1 MDKLGDMNLF
11 VHIVKNGGLAAAGRE
26 LGLSPASMS
35 ARLNALEARYNTRL
49 LNRSTRHVSLTET
62 GKEFYD
68 ACLNILADVNEVE
81 TNLLGAQGVL
91 SGTLRITAPSD
102 LGQQHIMP
110 VLSTFIEKHPEIT
123 PHLHLSDDL
132 ISITEKSFDC
142 AIRYG
147 ELADSNLVARKL
159 AESYRVLVASPDY
172 LKKKGTP
179 KRLQELEKHDC
190 LIMTRG
196 IEPLTHWHFH
206 SKDKAEIITIKAKR
220 SCNDGALIR
229 RWALEGAG
237 IALKSY
243 IDVADDLKADR
254 LVSLLE
260 NTKPDFAKTTGNNR
274 ADLHIICPSRK
285 YMPERLKTFIKFLRD
300 HFSQYQ

>member
-26 LGLSPASMS
+26 LGLSPASIS

-49 LNRSTRHVSLTET
+49 LNRSTRHISLTET
-62 GKEFYD
+62 GKEFYN

-110 VLSTFIEKHPEIT
+110 VLSTFIEKHPEII

-179 KRLQELEKHDC
+179 KRPQDLEKHDC

-196 IEPLTHWHFH
+196 IEPLTHWHFR
-206 SKDKAEIITIKAKR
+206 SNDKAESITIKAKR

-254 LVSLLE
+254 LVSLLK
-260 NTKPDFAKTTGNNR
+260 NTKPDFAKTTSNNR
-274 ADLHIICPSRK
+274 ADLHIIYPGRK
-285 YMPERLKTFIKFLRD
+285 YMPERLKVFIKFLRD